1 MTLQAPVPGGPELI
15 VLLLVLLF
23 NLAIVALV
31 VVGGVALYRRWRG
44 DGSADQTEVDA
55 LRDRVAEL
63 ETQVAQLR
71 ESGEHGDEAVADDD
85 ADR

>member
-1 MTLQAPVPGGPELI
+1 MILQAPVPGGVELI

-23 NLAIVALV
+23 NLAVIALV

-55 LRDRVAEL
+55 LQDRVAEL
-63 ETQVAQLR
+63 EAQVEQLR
-71 ESGEHGDEAVADDD
+71 GSAEHSDEAVPDDEG
-85 ADR
+85 DR

>member
-1 MTLQAPVPGGPELI
+1 MTLQAPVPGGPELL

-23 NLAIVALV
+23 NLAVIALV

-44 DGSADQTEVDA
+44 DGSADQADVDA

-63 ETQVAQLR
+63 EAQVAQLR
-71 ESGEHGDEAVADDD
+71 GSAEDGDEAVADDD
-85 ADR
+85 THR

>member
-1 MTLQAPVPGGPELI
+1 MIVQAPVPGGVELI

-23 NLAIVALV
+23 NLAVIALV

-63 ETQVAQLR
+63 EAQVEQLR
-71 ESGEHGDEAVADDD
+71 GSAEHSDEGD
-85 ADR
+85 R

>member
-1 MTLQAPVPGGPELI
+1 MILQVPVPGGPELI

-31 VVGGVALYRRWRG
+31 VAGGVFLYRRWRG
-44 DGSADQTEVDA
+44 EGTADQAELDA

-63 ETQVAQLR
+63 ETRIEGQ
-71 ESGEHGDEAVADDD
+71 EGTSDTTDD
-85 ADR
+85 R

>member
-23 NLAIVALV
+23 NLAVIALV
-31 VVGGVALYRRWRG
+31 VAGGGFLYRRWRG
-44 DGSADQTEVDA
+44 DGAVDQHDVDA

-63 ETQVAQLR
+63 EAEVAQLR
-71 ESGEHGDEAVADDD
+71 RSDGEDGTAADNDADD
-85 ADR
+85 R